1 MSRYELL
8 LFLHIVCVIVWLGL
22 GTAIGLIALLAA
34 RGDSALADVVGP
46 LGRTLGPRVFAP
58 ASLGALVFGILL
70 VLDGSWTFEPLWI
83 RLGFAAFAF
92 SFLLNVA
99 VRAPLVRRRQRG
111 EIDAAR
117 TGQLLGGLA
126 RVELTVLYLTV
137 ADMVAKPTGSD
148 TATLLVGGAILGAER
163 CVLGAEMAE
172 RAPARVRSADTFLIP
187 L

>member
-1 MSRYELL
+1 
-8 LFLHIVCVIVWLGL
+8 VIVWLGL

-148 TATLLVGGAILGAER
+148 TATLLVGGAILGVSVAYSA
-163 CVLGAEMAE
+163 LKW
-172 RAPARVRSADTFLIP
+172 RSAPP
-187 L
+187 LASGRPTRS